1 MSDESTKYHERMIYY
16 FNTSEDVKKEADIL
30 HKNYLE
36 KKKQVDEL
44 YDKIR
49 EFRAKV
55 KGLEINS
62 RKSEKQIKEKKIKE
76 KKLELSKKSE
86 GILEKFKNGEKLTL
100 EELKILQA
108 GGNI

>member
-1 MSDESTKYHERMIYY
+1 M
-16 FNTSEDVKKEADIL
+16 
-30 HKNYLE
+30 
-36 KKKQVDEL
+36 DEL

-49 EFRAKV
+49 ELRAKV

-62 RKSEKQIKEKKIKE
+62 RKTEKQIKEKKIKE

-86 GILEKFKNGEKLTL
+86 DILEKFKNGEKLTL